1 MDVKQLLTEFGLT
14 GQEAAIYLTLIKEGG
29 SNGYEIAKITG
40 ISRSNTYSALN
51 SLVEKGAAYMNEG
64 PVTRYTPVTPE
75 EFCGNKIRAMETSK
89 EEILKKIPE
98 QKEDVEGYMTIRGEK
113 HILDKVRNM
122 ISKATERVYLSVSN
136 DILQYLT
143 EDIKQAL
150 KRGIKMV
157 IITNIPVSLGGAT
170 IYIDEKSDR
179 RLGIIADSSNV
190 LTGDLDDGEYS
201 TCLYSRKKNLI
212 DLFKESMRNE
222 IKLIE
227 IMKGKESL

>member
-29 SNGYEIAKITG
+29 SNGYEVAKITG

-51 SLVEKGAAYMNEG
+51 SLVEKGAAYMIEG
-64 PVTRYTPVTPE
+64 PATRYTPVPPE
-75 EFCGNKIRAMETSK
+75 EFCGNKIRAMETYKS
-89 EEILKKIPE
+89 EILKKIPE
-98 QKEDVEGYMTIRGEK
+98 QREDVEGYITIRGEK

-122 ISKATERVYLSVSN
+122 ISEAKERVYLSVSN
-136 DILQYLT
+136 DILQYLA
-143 EDIKQAL
+143 EDIKQAVN
-150 KRGIKMV
+150 RSIKMV
-157 IITNIPVSLGGAT
+157 IITNIPVSIRGAT
-170 IYIDEKSDR
+170 IYIDEKSGR

-190 LTGDLDDGEYS
+190 LTGDLEDGEYS

-227 IMKGKESL
+227 MMKGKESL

>member
-14 GQEAAIYLTLIKEGG
+14 GQEAAIYLMLIKEGS
-29 SNGYEIAKITG
+29 SNGYEVAKITG

-51 SLVEKGAAYMNEG
+51 SLVEKGAAYMIEG
-64 PVTRYTPVTPE
+64 PVTRYTPITPE
-75 EFCGNKIRAMETSK
+75 EFCSNKIRAMEKFK
-89 EEILKKIPE
+89 EDILKKMPE

-122 ISKATERVYLSVSN
+122 ISEAKERVYLSASN
-136 DILQYLT
+136 EILQCLA
-143 EDIKQAL
+143 EDIKQAIN
-150 KRGIKMV
+150 RSIKIV
-157 IITNIPVSLGGAT
+157 IITNIPVSIGGAT
-170 IYIDEKSDR
+170 VYIDEKSDR

-190 LTGDLDDGEYS
+190 LTGDLEDGEYS
-201 TCLYSRKKNLI
+201 TCLYSGKKNLI

-227 IMKGKESL
+227 IMKGKEPR